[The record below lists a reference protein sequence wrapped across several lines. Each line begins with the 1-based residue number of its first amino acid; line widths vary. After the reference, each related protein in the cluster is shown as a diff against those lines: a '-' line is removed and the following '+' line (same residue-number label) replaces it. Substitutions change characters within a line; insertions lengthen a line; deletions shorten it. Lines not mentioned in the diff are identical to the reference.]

1 MSRSL
6 KFLLLVVLLLAANS
20 LRAEEPPLPKPSRPA
35 SDAEL
40 KGLKGLFSGSKVSQ
54 PQVDST
60 ETTPLAEKP
69 PTEKG
74 EPLPKQPPPLPMPKT
89 VKQASASFATH
100 PISSS
105 NSPSA
110 NTIVS
115 PMVSEKTF
123 LKQEPEEPLDDEDEY
138 VDTYKEVHNAM
149 LAKPLVSK
157 KMAKQSDKDT
167 IEGTEEDSG
176 WTNKL
181 VKPELTPVLSVGG
194 SLLIVIAAF
203 FLLAILFRKV
213 SPPGNRPLP
222 KEAFEC
228 LGKYYLTQKHQ
239 LQVLR
244 LGNRIV
250 LVSVMPDKVS
260 TLAEIIDPDETVA
273 FLGLCRRLDTN
284 SATEMFRK
292 TIANMSEDELSRPH
306 NRPVVTSRRKGQPTG
321 SLDLYSD
328 PDESLASLLARGRR

>member
-1 MSRSL
+1 MPHFSRSIQ
-6 KFLLLVVLLLAANS
+6 FLLLGIILLGVLLLVAPP
-20 LRAEEPPLPKPSRPA
+20 LCAEEPPLPAPPRPA
-35 SDAEL
+35 TSQEL
-40 KGLKGLFSGSKVSQ
+40 KGLKGLFTGQKISQ
-54 PQVDST
+54 SQSDSAGT
-60 ETTPLAEKP
+60 MPPPVEK
-69 PTEKG
+69 ER
-74 EPLPKQPPPLPMPKT
+74 PLPEQLPMPKT
-89 VKQASASFATH
+89 VKQASASFST
-100 PISSS
+100 PLTNSS
-105 NSPSA
+105 NLIATENPFLDQK
-110 NTIVS
+110 
-115 PMVSEKTF
+115 SE
-123 LKQEPEEPLDDEDEY
+123 EVIDGEYDE
-138 VDTYKEVHNAM
+138 VPNA
-149 LAKPLVSK
+149 LLGKPLLSK
-157 KMAKQSDKDT
+157 RMARNNDGT
-167 IEGTEEDSG
+167 LIEEAEETSG

-213 SPPGNRPLP
+213 SPQGNRPLP

-260 TLAEIIDPDETVA
+260 TLAEITDPDEAVA
-273 FLGLCRRLDTN
+273 FLGLCRRLDKN

-292 TIANMSEDELSRPH
+292 TISNMSEDELTRPH
-306 NRPVVTSRRKGQPTG
+306 ERPVITARHRGQSAA

-328 PDESLASLLARGRR
+328 PDESLAALLARGRQYGR

>member
-1 MSRSL
+1 MFQLSRSL
-6 KFLLLVVLLLAANS
+6 QFLFLGVILLVANP
-20 LRAEEPPLPKPSRPA
+20 LYAEEPSLPKPPRPA
-35 SDAEL
+35 TDSAEL
-40 KGLKGLFSGSKVSQ
+40 KGLKGLFSGTKASQ
-54 PQVDST
+54 PQADSA
-60 ETTPLAEKP
+60 ETT
-69 PTEKG
+69 
-74 EPLPKQPPPLPMPKT
+74 PPPLPMPKT
-89 VKQASASFATH
+89 VKQASASFSTH

-105 NSPSA
+105 QS
-110 NTIVS
+110 
-115 PMVSEKTF
+115 MLSEESF
-123 LKQEPEEPLDDEDEY
+123 LEQESEEPFDDEYE
-138 VDTYKEVHNAM
+138 EVPNAM
-149 LAKPLVSK
+149 LDKPLFSK
-157 KMAKQSDKDT
+157 RMAKENDGDP
-167 IEGTEEDSG
+167 IEEAEEKSG

-213 SPPGNRPLP
+213 SPQGNRPLP

-260 TLAEIIDPDETVA
+260 TLAEITDPDEAVA

-292 TIANMSEDELSRPH
+292 TIANMSDDELNRPH
-306 NRPVVTSRRKGQPTG
+306 HRPVVTSRRQGQSAA

-328 PDESLASLLARGRR
+328 PDESLASLLARGRHYGR